1 VSNDR
6 FTKEETAEIIR
17 RSLELQE
24 KSKESQS
31 GSTSALE
38 IRAAAAEIG
47 IDPIFIDQAISTRGR
62 SLGTTVKKGFLGAV
76 KTVSYEGVFPGS
88 LSEDQWVKTVQ
99 NLRANFGDK
108 GELET
113 LGSTKEWF
121 RSNSVAP
128 AHFSVKSDD
137 KESLVSTSIDLTS
150 INFIPFLPGLPV
162 WMLTSIGLG
171 VSSIPPDFKA
181 VVIVLWFV
189 VYAYIARLIARALG
203 KKLIAKMMQSVDDFQ
218 TMIQADVSSSDSL
231 RDQLANGNTGT
242 EGSTILDQQSL

>member
-1 VSNDR
+1 MSNDR

-17 RSLELQE
+17 RSLELQA
-24 KSKESQS
+24 KSKETQV
-31 GSTSALE
+31 GTTSALE

-47 IDPIFIDQAISTRGR
+47 IDPTFIDQAISTRGR

-76 KTVSYEGVFPGS
+76 KTVTYEGVFPAT

-121 RSNSVAP
+121 ITNSLAP
-128 AHFSVKSDD
+128 VRFSVNGDD
-137 KESLVSTSIDLTS
+137 KESLVSTSIELTS
-150 INFIPFLPGLPV
+150 INILPFMLGLPI

-171 VSSIPPDFKA
+171 LTPIAPGIKA
-181 VVIVLWFV
+181 VVH
-189 VYAYIARLIARALG
+189 RR
-203 KKLIAKMMQSVDDFQ
+203 
-218 TMIQADVSSSDSL
+218 
-231 RDQLANGNTGT
+231 
-242 EGSTILDQQSL
+242 